1 MGNRRQQGPT
11 GRKKAQNAHA
21 ALRRRKF
28 FAKIPAFVLPLIKK
42 KIKGDTFLSVF
53 GIFKSLEFVFM

>member
-21 ALRRRKF
+21 ALRRHKF
-28 FAKIPAFVLPLIKK
+28 FAIIPAFVLPLIKK
-42 KIKGDTFLSVF
+42 KIKGEHFFIVVRH
-53 GIFKSLEFVFM
+53 I

>member
-11 GRKKAQNAHA
+11 GRRKAQNAHA

-42 KIKGDTFLSVF
+42 KIKGDNFFIVVRH
-53 GIFKSLEFVFM
+53 IQII